1 MTDIKDSEEM
11 SLGQDFQQIGT
22 FNYNENNKV
31 KKEDDFSV
39 DPLDFIDQK
48 TPLNEVEVEVKP
60 DFMTEELALQLAPP
74 PPTDE
79 EVKKADQ
86 KSISIKTGQM
96 VSPVGSGILFED
108 VKYETIFE
116 EEKQP
121 SEYVFEWN
129 RKLKKLREEKAED
142 VERAGGEEKYKQ
154 KLIKSDK
161 VGNIIK
167 VIKVL

>member
-60 DFMTEELALQLAPP
+60 DFMTE
-74 PPTDE
+74 
-79 EVKKADQ
+79 
-86 KSISIKTGQM
+86 
-96 VSPVGSGILFED
+96 
-108 VKYETIFE
+108 
-116 EEKQP
+116 
-121 SEYVFEWN
+121 
-129 RKLKKLREEKAED
+129 
-142 VERAGGEEKYKQ
+142 
-154 KLIKSDK
+154 
-161 VGNIIK
+161 
-167 VIKVL
+167 